1 MRHVVFLLLL
11 VATSSAAH
19 AALPYCDAP
28 PTQLHRVVCTAG
40 DGNLT
45 RRAEWLIDLVARTE
59 KALPERARKL
69 DAEVRGFFDQASRRC
84 LTKKKGTIPCV
95 YEAFD
100 RKLVD
105 LSTRL
110 IGTREGAVPGRYR
123 YTESKAVTGELVFL
137 RDEDGGASLQL
148 DTVVSEGTRVC
159 ALVAEGMQVAPAG
172 FVWSAEAQPACR
184 IAVNAGKREDQ
195 LTIEATAECEA
206 FFCGN
211 GAIFTGT
218 WTIRK

>member
-28 PTQLHRVVCTAG
+28 PTELHRVVCVSG
-40 DGNLT
+40 DANLT
-45 RRAEWLIDLVARTE
+45 RRAERLIDLVARTE
-59 KALPERARKL
+59 RAQPERDRKL
-69 DAEVRGFFDQASRRC
+69 DAEVRGFFDQTDRRC
-84 LTKKKGTIPCV
+84 LTKKRGAIPCV

-110 IGTREGAVPGRYR
+110 VGMREGALPGRYR
-123 YTESKAVTGELVFL
+123 YTESKSVTGELVFL
-137 RDEDGGASLQL
+137 RDEDGGGSLQL
-148 DTVVSEGTRVC
+148 DTVVAEGTRVC
-159 ALVAEGMQVAPAG
+159 ALVADDMQVAPAG
-172 FVWSAEAQPACR
+172 FVWSADAQPACR
-184 IAVNAGKREDQ
+184 LAVNAGKRPDQ

-218 WTIRK
+218 WTRRR